1 MAKSKTQIGKKV
13 AEAEKPE
20 VERRK
25 SKNAAAAPQDR
36 RHREGRDIC
45 ASPEAQRKLQV
56 TNYELPGA
64 AAAAAANDPRHRE
77 ERDICAS
84 PEVCHPEPVRPPLAN
99 RPEQSE
105 GAQDKLREGTP
116 YFAEDTLR
124 DEPLHLRSRN
134 NYRDPSSPRPRG
146 TPQDDRQKSAG
157 GQSPPLQEKS
167 RAEVVSSPIRLLPYQ
182 RRWLED
188 RSSLKMVV
196 KARQIG
202 YSFAATLQALL
213 RCLERKTTWIFLSK
227 GERQSKL
234 LMEKVQ
240 EHVQSCGIVAQACE
254 SNFFEGASQKQ
265 LEVRLPNGSV
275 IYGLPSNPDTARGY
289 SGNVTLDEFAFHA
302 DAAKIYSA
310 LFPTI
315 TRGYSLEVISTP
327 NGQQGKFYELAKAA
341 GLTDGRIANSELR
354 VGKEARIAGEERIA
368 NSELRMAKDE
378 SPIRHSL
385 LATRWSSHW
394 CDVYEAA
401 RQGLKIDIELLRAGC
416 DDEST
421 FQQEFCCQFVS
432 TAENFFPPEL
442 LAACLSAEAST
453 DTPAHQLASVRGMG
467 LRGRGALRAPAGGQ
481 SPPLREFFL
490 GIDIGRQH
498 DRTVFWLDEVTTA
511 SRHPEDAAAGEGP
524 VISKSRFL
532 SRFSGT
538 GMTDEG
544 GESDNR
550 QRLAIARLV
559 RTLDR
564 APFAEQLECAREL
577 LRLER
582 HDGEPLVRRAAI
594 DATGIGAM
602 LAETLAEEFGP
613 RVEPVTFTSAMKENL
628 AYRTK
633 RRMEKQL
640 SLLPDTPEVRRAFS
654 AVKRVVTP
662 SGNLRFDAVRTA
674 AGHADEFWAKALADL
689 AADSEPASTAADG
702 YLASGSPII
711 NPAAFREVA
720 EGWGEVF

>member
-1 MAKSKTQIGKKV
+1 M
-13 AEAEKPE
+13 
-20 VERRK
+20 
-25 SKNAAAAPQDR
+25 
-36 RHREGRDIC
+36 
-45 ASPEAQRKLQV
+45 
-56 TNYELPGA
+56 GA
-64 AAAAAANDPRHRE
+64 
-77 ERDICAS
+77 
-84 PEVCHPEPVRPPLAN
+84 
-99 RPEQSE
+99 
-105 GAQDKLREGTP
+105 
-116 YFAEDTLR
+116 
-124 DEPLHLRSRN
+124 
-134 NYRDPSSPRPRG
+134 
-146 TPQDDRQKSAG
+146 
-157 GQSPPLQEKS
+157 
-167 RAEVVSSPIRLLPYQ
+167 PIRLLAYQ
-182 RRWLED
+182 RRWVED
-188 RSSLKMVV
+188 RSSLKVVV

-240 EHVQSCGIVAQACE
+240 EHMQSCGIVAQAFE
-254 SNFFEGASQKQ
+254 SSFFDGASQKQ

-341 GLTDGRIANSELR
+341 GLTEQWSVDSGKWLEKTSANHSSLTTNHL
-354 VGKEARIAGEERIA
+354 AW
-368 NSELRMAKDE
+368 
-378 SPIRHSL
+378 SP
-385 LATRWSSHW
+385 HW
-394 CDVYEAA
+394 CNVYEAV
-401 RQGLKIDIELLRAGC
+401 RQGLKINIELLRAGS

-421 FQQEFCCQFVS
+421 FQQEFCCEFVS

-442 LAACLSAEAST
+442 IVACLSGEAST
-453 DTPAHQLASVRGMG
+453 QWIVDSDQWLEKAFTNHY
-467 LRGRGALRAPAGGQ
+467 
-481 SPPLREFFL
+481 PLTTNPFFL
-490 GIDIGRQH
+490 GIDIGRHH
-498 DRTVFWLDEVTTA
+498 DRTVFWLDEVT
-511 SRHPEDAAAGEGP
+511 AAAEEPDDGVARRGALWAP
-524 VISKSRFL
+524 A
-532 SRFSGT
+532 
-538 GMTDEG
+538 G
-544 GESDNR
+544 GQNPPLPAPQDTRCS
-550 QRLAIARLV
+550 IARMV

-577 LRLER
+577 LRMQR
-582 HDGEPLVRRAAI
+582 PDGGPLVQRAAI

-602 LAETLAEEFGP
+602 LAETLATEFGP
-613 RVEPVTFTSAMKENL
+613 RVEPVTFTAAVKENL

-640 SLLPDTPEVRRAFS
+640 SLLPDTREVRRAFS

-689 AADSEPASTAADG
+689 AADSEPVSTAGDA
-702 YLASGSPII
+702 YLAGGGAII
-711 NPAAFREVA
+711 KPGAFLEFG
-720 EGWGEVF
+720 EGWGTF

>member
-1 MAKSKTQIGKKV
+1 MIG
-13 AEAEKPE
+13 
-20 VERRK
+20 
-25 SKNAAAAPQDR
+25 N
-36 RHREGRDIC
+36 
-45 ASPEAQRKLQV
+45 
-56 TNYELPGA
+56 
-64 AAAAAANDPRHRE
+64 
-77 ERDICAS
+77 
-84 PEVCHPEPVRPPLAN
+84 PV
-99 RPEQSE
+99 
-105 GAQDKLREGTP
+105 
-116 YFAEDTLR
+116 
-124 DEPLHLRSRN
+124 
-134 NYRDPSSPRPRG
+134 
-146 TPQDDRQKSAG
+146 
-157 GQSPPLQEKS
+157 
-167 RAEVVSSPIRLLPYQ
+167 RLLPYQ
-182 RRWLED
+182 RRWVED
-188 RSSLKMVV
+188 RSQLKLVV

-202 YSFAATLQALL
+202 YSFSATLQALL

-240 EHVQSCGIVAQACE
+240 EHIQSCGIVAQAFE
-254 SNFFEGASQKQ
+254 STFFEETSRKQ

-315 TRGYSLEVISTP
+315 TRGFCLEVISTP

-341 GLTDGRIANSELR
+341 GL
-354 VGKEARIAGEERIA
+354 VGGPLGLPISSHHKSDAREGGALPYP
-368 NSELRMAKDE
+368 S
-378 SPIRHSL
+378 
-385 LATRWSSHW
+385 WSGHW
-394 CDVYEAA
+394 CDVYEAV
-401 RQGLKIDIELLRAGC
+401 RQGLKINIELLRAGC

-432 TAENFFPPEL
+432 ASENFFPPEL
-442 LAACLSAEAST
+442 LAACLSAEATT
-453 DTPAHQLASVRGMG
+453 DTPAHQLASARGNDGGG
-467 LRGRGALRAPAGGQ
+467 LSGRRLDGTAQELAATGQGLERSVFPA
-481 SPPLREFFL
+481 SEFFL

-498 DRTVFWLDEVTTA
+498 DRTVLWLDEVATLD
-511 SRHPEDAAAGEGP
+511 RHPEQREGSALLDSGLLADKQILRSARNDAGSGLGIRDARVDGDAGER
-524 VISKSRFL
+524 V
-532 SRFSGT
+532 
-538 GMTDEG
+538 
-544 GESDNR
+544 
-550 QRLAIARLV
+550 AIARIV

-582 HDGEPLVRRAAI
+582 QDGQPLVRRAAV

-613 RVEPVTFTSAMKENL
+613 RVEPVTFTAALKENL
-628 AYRTK
+628 AFRTK

-640 SLLPDTPEVRRAFS
+640 SLLPDTREVRRAFS

-689 AADSEPASTAADG
+689 AAESEPAATAADA
-702 YLASGSPII
+702 YLAGGGPII
-711 NPAAFREVA
+711 NPRAFREVT

>member
-1 MAKSKTQIGKKV
+1 MARKKTQDGKKQ
-13 AEAEKPE
+13 AEAEKPKKRT
-20 VERRK
+20 RRK
-25 SKNAAAAPQDR
+25 DAEGSNTLEKTPHPAADAATLSPRRGPGHGSSADIAKAATSAPAAEEGNSK
-36 RHREGRDIC
+36 GRIHCKERDVC
-45 ASPEAQRKLQV
+45 ATPETGETTAHPV
-56 TNYELPGA
+56 PPGA
-64 AAAAAANDPRHRE
+64 STVPPRRGI
-77 ERDICAS
+77 DFKS
-84 PEVCHPEPVRPPLAN
+84 P
-99 RPEQSE
+99 
-105 GAQDKLREGTP
+105 G
-116 YFAEDTLR
+116 
-124 DEPLHLRSRN
+124 
-134 NYRDPSSPRPRG
+134 
-146 TPQDDRQKSAG
+146 
-157 GQSPPLQEKS
+157 

-182 RRWLED
+182 RRWVED

-196 KARQIG
+196 KGRQIG

-240 EHVQSCGIVAQACE
+240 EHVQSCGIVAQAFE
-254 SNFFEGASQKQ
+254 STFFEEASRKQ

-327 NGQQGKFYELAKAA
+327 NGQQGKFFELAKAA
-341 GLTDGRIANSELR
+341 GLVEAEIGSRKWE
-354 VGKEARIAGEERIA
+354 VGKEAPAPRA
-368 NSELRMAKDE
+368 
-378 SPIRHSL
+378 PYSL
-385 LATRWSSHW
+385 LPTSYSRSWSSHR

-416 DDEST
+416 DDDST

-432 TAENFFPPEL
+432 TAENFFSPEL
-442 LAACLSAEAST
+442 LAASLSAEAST
-453 DTPAHQLASVRGMG
+453 DTPSHQLASVRG
-467 LRGRGALRAPAGGQ
+467 REGQ
-481 SPPLREFFL
+481 EVGNRKWEVGQTPSSFPTSYFPLPTSEFFL

-498 DRTVFWLDEVTTA
+498 DRTVFWLDEVTTL
-511 SRHPEDAAAGEGP
+511 SRHPEPAAAGEG
-524 VISKSRFL
+524 SASGNSRSL
-532 SRFSGT
+532 AAL
-538 GMTDEG
+538 GMTGDGAPAEV
-544 GESDNR
+544 R
-550 QRLAIARLV
+550 QSIARIV

-564 APFAEQLECAREL
+564 APFAGQLECAREL

-602 LAETLAEEFGP
+602 LAETLADEFGP
-613 RVEPVTFTSAMKENL
+613 RVEPVTFTAGVKEDL
-628 AYRTK
+628 AFRTK

-640 SLLPDTPEVRRAFS
+640 SLLPDTREVRRAFS

-689 AADSEPASTAADG
+689 AADSQPASGAADG
-702 YLASGSPII
+702 YLTGGSPII
-711 NPAAFREVA
+711 NPLAFTELDG
-720 EGWGEVF
+720 EWGAF

>member
-1 MAKSKTQIGKKV
+1 MPKKKTQIVKKA
-13 AEAEKPE
+13 AEADKPK
-20 VERRK
+20 RR
-25 SKNAAAAPQDR
+25 A
-36 RHREGRDIC
+36 GR
-45 ASPEAQRKLQV
+45 K
-56 TNYELPGA
+56 
-64 AAAAAANDPRHRE
+64 
-77 ERDICAS
+77 
-84 PEVCHPEPVRPPLAN
+84 
-99 RPEQSE
+99 
-105 GAQDKLREGTP
+105 
-116 YFAEDTLR
+116 AEDLKATPKGGSCSGALR
-124 DEPLHLRSRN
+124 APALAEE
-134 NYRDPSSPRPRG
+134 
-146 TPQDDRQKSAG
+146 KSG
-157 GQSPPLQEKS
+157 GHRPPLQESHSKGGNCS
-167 RAEVVSSPIRLLPYQ
+167 GALRAPALAEKRPGGHRPPLQQNHAQVLSAPIRLLPYQ
-182 RRWLED
+182 RRWVED

-240 EHVQSCGIVAQACE
+240 EHIQSCGIVAQAFE
-254 SNFFEGASQKQ
+254 SSFFEGASQKQ

-310 LFPTI
+310 LFPSI

-327 NGQQGKFYELAKAA
+327 NGQQGKFFELAKAT
-341 GLTDGRIANSELR
+341 GLTEVRIANSELR
-354 VGKEARIAGEERIA
+354 V
-368 NSELRMAKDE
+368 AKDKA
-378 SPIRHSL
+378 PIRDSL
-385 LATRWSSHW
+385 LATRWSPHW
-394 CDVYEAA
+394 CDVYEAV
-401 RQGLKIDIELLRAGC
+401 RQGLKINIELLRAGC

-432 TAENFFPPEL
+432 TAENFFSPEL
-442 LAACLSAEAST
+442 LAACLSAEART
-453 DTPAHQLASVRGMG
+453 DTPAHQLASA
-467 LRGRGALRAPAGGQ
+467 RGAKEQGLVVSDKGLEKAF
-481 SPPLREFFL
+481 SNHYPPTTSHCFL
-490 GIDIGRQH
+490 GIDIGRHH
-498 DRTVFWLDEVTTA
+498 DRTVLWLDEVQQVSG
-511 SRHPEDAAAGEGP
+511 SRREVSGENPGTWP
-524 VISKSRFL
+524 PTPDTCL
-532 SRFSGT
+532 S
-538 GMTDEG
+538 
-544 GESDNR
+544 
-550 QRLAIARLV
+550 IARLV

-582 HDGEPLVRRAAI
+582 PDGQPLVRRAAI

-613 RVEPVTFTSAMKENL
+613 RVEPVTFTAAMKENL
-628 AYRTK
+628 AYRTR

-640 SLLPDTPEVRRAFS
+640 SLLPDTQDVRRAFS

-689 AADSEPASTAADG
+689 AAESEPVSAAADA
-702 YLASGSPII
+702 YLAGGTTII
-711 NPAAFREVA
+711 NPSAFTELDGVLL
-720 EGWGEVF
+720 

>member
-1 MAKSKTQIGKKV
+1 MTQSVNKNMSRKKTQVAKSTAGAEKPKKV
-13 AEAEKPE
+13 A
-20 VERRK
+20 RRK
-25 SKNAAAAPQDR
+25 SRKAEVAAEPEDR
-36 RHREGRDIC
+36 
-45 ASPEAQRKLQV
+45 
-56 TNYELPGA
+56 
-64 AAAAAANDPRHRE
+64 RHRE
-77 ERDICAS
+77 ERDICATLDAIADIAKAATS
-84 PEVCHPEPVRPPLAN
+84 APAEKKRNAGVLR
-99 RPEQSE
+99 S
-105 GAQDKLREGTP
+105 AQDDKP
-116 YFAEDTLR
+116 
-124 DEPLHLRSRN
+124 
-134 NYRDPSSPRPRG
+134 
-146 TPQDDRQKSAG
+146 
-157 GQSPPLQEKS
+157 
-167 RAEVVSSPIRLLPYQ
+167 RAEVVSAAIRLLPYQ
-182 RRWLED
+182 RRWVED
-188 RSSLKMVV
+188 RSPLKMVV

-240 EHVQSCGIVAQACE
+240 EHIQSCGIVAQAFE
-254 SNFFEGASQKQ
+254 SSFFEGASQKQ

-315 TRGYSLEVISTP
+315 TRGYALEVISTP
-327 NGQQGKFYELAKAA
+327 NGQQGKFYELAKSAHLVDPL
-341 GLTDGRIANSELR
+341 GLTTSGAGGAQTSQGSRRLR
-354 VGKEARIAGEERIA
+354 HPDKLE
-368 NSELRMAKDE
+368 
-378 SPIRHSL
+378 
-385 LATRWSSHW
+385 WSGHW
-394 CDVYEAA
+394 CDVYEAV
-401 RQGLKIDIELLRAGC
+401 RQGLKINIELLRAGC

-432 TAENFFPPEL
+432 TAENFFSPDL
-442 LAACLSAEAST
+442 LAACLSAEART
-453 DTPAHQLASVRGMG
+453 DTPAHQLAS
-467 LRGRGALRAPAGGQ
+467 GRGAEKQGLGTREWGLGKRTSSAPDFQ
-481 SPPLREFFL
+481 SLSPDSLFFL

-498 DRTVFWLDEVTTA
+498 DRTVFWLDEVFA
-511 SRHPEDAAAGEGP
+511 VRGGIAGADSTPAPAEQQA
-524 VISKSRFL
+524 V
-532 SRFSGT
+532 
-538 GMTDEG
+538 
-544 GESDNR
+544 
-550 QRLAIARLV
+550 ARLV

-582 HDGEPLVRRAAI
+582 QDGQPLVRRAAI

-613 RVEPVTFTSAMKENL
+613 RVEPVTFTAAVKENL

-640 SLLPDTPEVRRAFS
+640 SLLPDTREVRRAFS

-689 AADSEPASTAADG
+689 AADSEPASTAGDA
-702 YLASGSPII
+702 YLAGGTPII
-711 NPAAFREVA
+711 NPLAFRELDG
-720 EGWGEVF
+720 GWEAF